1 MESQSTVTDSVSLQ
15 VEQALLES
23 VPPQCEVTSAEAPV
37 ELPVTIERDK
47 ESVARAKPVLDV
59 EDADAVGESDE
70 EVVTEVW
77 VVDENEAEPA
87 EDAEEDPFAVEV
99 EQER

>member
-1 MESQSTVTDSVSLQ
+1 MNRANHPVVGLSG
-15 VEQALLES
+15 
-23 VPPQCEVTSAEAPV
+23 EA
-37 ELPVTIERDK
+37 TERAPTLA
-47 ESVARAKPVLDV
+47 SPTTWS
-59 EDADAVGESDE
+59 ESDE

>member
-1 MESQSTVTDSVSLQ
+1 MNLANHPVVGLSGEATERAPTLASSTTWS
-15 VEQALLES
+15 
-23 VPPQCEVTSAEAPV
+23 
-37 ELPVTIERDK
+37 
-47 ESVARAKPVLDV
+47 
-59 EDADAVGESDE
+59 ESDE

-77 VVDENEAEPA
+77 VVDKNEAEPA

>member
-1 MESQSTVTDSVSLQ
+1 MNLANHPVAGL
-15 VEQALLES
+15 
-23 VPPQCEVTSAEAPV
+23 PV
-37 ELPVTIERDK
+37 EATERAPILA
-47 ESVARAKPVLDV
+47 SSTTWS
-59 EDADAVGESDE
+59 ESDE

-87 EDAEEDPFAVEV
+87 EDAEEDPFPVEV

>member
-1 MESQSTVTDSVSLQ
+1 MNLANHPVVGLSG
-15 VEQALLES
+15 
-23 VPPQCEVTSAEAPV
+23 EATERAP
-37 ELPVTIERDK
+37 TIA
-47 ESVARAKPVLDV
+47 SPTTWS
-59 EDADAVGESDE
+59 ESDE